1 MMGFEQG
8 NRMSLLRAIFGL
20 FLSMCLLASASFA
33 TDGAKSGDADE
44 DRAKTLLA
52 RAVDRYRTV
61 GDRALAE
68 FSRQGEY
75 VNRELYVYVL
85 GLDGTLLASGGSSA
99 SLIGRNVAA
108 MSDVTGK
115 PFFAEMLH
123 AAKAQGA
130 GTVEYR
136 WLNWADGSVQ
146 RKQAWFERVDD
157 KVLAVGRYLS
167 RSAPSQ
173 ADAFLDQ
180 ALVAFKAGPKAAI
193 AEFNKLGGRFVQDDL
208 YVFVVEA
215 KTGRF
220 VAHGVMPRLVGTTG
234 ESLRDRNGKPIIREM
249 MAIAQSKGRGQIDYD
264 WPNPVTKRTE
274 SKRTRFELVD
284 GHIVAVGY
292 YMK

>member
-1 MMGFEQG
+1 MMGFEQV
-8 NRMSLLRAIFGL
+8 NRMSLLRATFGL
-20 FLSMCLLASASFA
+20 FLSVCLPASASFA

-115 PFFAEMLH
+115 P
-123 AAKAQGA
+123 
-130 GTVEYR
+130 
-136 WLNWADGSVQ
+136 
-146 RKQAWFERVDD
+146 
-157 KVLAVGRYLS
+157 
-167 RSAPSQ
+167 
-173 ADAFLDQ
+173 
-180 ALVAFKAGPKAAI
+180 
-193 AEFNKLGGRFVQDDL
+193 
-208 YVFVVEA
+208 
-215 KTGRF
+215 
-220 VAHGVMPRLVGTTG
+220 
-234 ESLRDRNGKPIIREM
+234 IIHEM

-284 GHIVAVGY
+284 GYIVAVGY